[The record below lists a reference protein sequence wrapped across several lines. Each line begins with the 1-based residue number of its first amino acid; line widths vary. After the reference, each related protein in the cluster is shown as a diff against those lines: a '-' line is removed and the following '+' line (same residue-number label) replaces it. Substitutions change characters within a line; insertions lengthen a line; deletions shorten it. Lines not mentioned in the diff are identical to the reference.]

1 MKWQASF
8 NIPELMVVARERF
21 AQSRAAS
28 QRACQS
34 AQQLEFETQCSAAP
48 ARPEGCRGTPG
59 FTLIE
64 IMVALAVGAIV
75 LTLAIPNFR
84 TLLRNYQVS
93 TQADDFFGS
102 LLTARSEAVKRG
114 AQVVLCAVPD
124 SSVALPNCTAGAANA
139 WMVFLAPTPNT
150 GQPANAAAILE
161 LHPNL
166 ANGVLLRADSTKSVT
181 FLSTG
186 FPAVGAH
193 LANVVFCDSRGLLN
207 QTPTTGR
214 AVQLSVTGHATTVS
228 TFAGVSAALALT
240 GQTCP

>member
-1 MKWQASF
+1 MYPIFGPK
-8 NIPELMVVARERF
+8 E
-21 AQSRAAS
+21 
-28 QRACQS
+28 ACQ
-34 AQQLEFETQCSAAP
+34 QR
-48 ARPEGCRGTPG
+48 RPEPASPQSKGCGGTAG

-64 IMVALAVGAIV
+64 LMVTLAVGALL
-75 LTLAIPNFR
+75 LTVAIPSFR

-93 TQADDFFGS
+93 TQADDFLGS
-102 LLTARSEAVKRG
+102 VLTARSEAVKRG

-124 SSVALPNCTAGAANA
+124 STVALPNCTAGAASA
-139 WMVFLAPTPNT
+139 WMVFVAPTPNT

-181 FLSTG
+181 YMSTG
-186 FPAVGAH
+186 FPALGAH

-214 AVQLSVTGHATTVS
+214 AVQLSTTGHAAIVS
-228 TFAGVSAALALT
+228 TFASVTAALAAT

>member
-1 MKWQASF
+1 
-8 NIPELMVVARERF
+8 
-21 AQSRAAS
+21 
-28 QRACQS
+28 
-34 AQQLEFETQCSAAP
+34 
-48 ARPEGCRGTPG
+48 
-59 FTLIE
+59 
-64 IMVALAVGAIV
+64 MVALAVGAIV

>member
-1 MKWQASF
+1 MYA
-8 NIPELMVVARERF
+8 IVVPREVGQKDLAKPGPPHSKSCGTAR
-21 AQSRAAS
+21 
-28 QRACQS
+28 
-34 AQQLEFETQCSAAP
+34 
-48 ARPEGCRGTPG
+48 G

-64 IMVALAVGAIV
+64 LMVALAVGAIL
-75 LTLAIPNFR
+75 LTIAIPAFR

-93 TQADDFFGS
+93 TQADDFLGS
-102 LLTARSEAVKRG
+102 VLTARSEAVKRG

-124 SSVALPNCTAGAANA
+124 STVALPNCTAGAANA

-181 FLSTG
+181 FMSTG

-193 LANVVFCDSRGLLN
+193 LANIVFCDSRGLLN

-214 AVQLSVTGHATTVS
+214 AVQLSTIGHGTIVS